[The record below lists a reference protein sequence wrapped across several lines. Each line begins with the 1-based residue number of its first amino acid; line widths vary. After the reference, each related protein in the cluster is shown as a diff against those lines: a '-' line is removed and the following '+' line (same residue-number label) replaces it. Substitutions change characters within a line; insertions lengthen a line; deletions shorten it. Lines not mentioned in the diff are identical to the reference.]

1 VHTTGFTHVHVY
13 PHYKF
18 SYTPTSVRLLHFYT
32 STGLRSKCNTP
43 TSLRCHTFT
52 RPQVYPHMFY
62 IPIGFTRPQPY
73 TCPPATTFPTRPQF
87 SPGVWVRSEAEFRIY
102 KRTTFKSY
110 HMHKPTLISLS
121 PVSCTRTFV
130 QSTGFTHD
138 HQLCTPTGFTCPLAF
153 ECPPGNM
160 PTARLTHL
168 HVYMFFSQ
176 CVFYMHIFSF

>member
-1 VHTTGFTHVHVY
+1 MCIHITFLL
-13 PHYKF
+13 
-18 SYTPTSVRLLHFYT
+18 YTPTSLHTTTFYT

-52 RPQVYPHMFY
+52 RPQVYPHMSY
-62 IPIGFTRPQPY
+62 IPTGFTRPQLY
-73 TCPPATTFPTRPQF
+73 TRPPATTFPTRPQL

-102 KRTTFKSY
+102 KCTTFKS
-110 HMHKPTLISLS
+110 HNMHKHTPISLP

-138 HQLCTPTGFTCPLAF
+138 HQLCTPTGFTCPLTF

-168 HVYMFFSQ
+168 HVYMFLSQ
-176 CVFYMHIFSF
+176 CVVLHAYFHFLNCVSLIC

>member
-1 VHTTGFTHVHVY
+1 MFCI
-13 PHYKF
+13 
-18 SYTPTSVRLLHFYT
+18 PT
-32 STGLRSKCNTP
+32 
-43 TSLRCHTFT
+43 
-52 RPQVYPHMFY
+52 
-62 IPIGFTRPQPY
+62 GFTRPQPC
-73 TCPPATTFPTRPQF
+73 TRPPATTFPTRPQF

-110 HMHKPTLISLS
+110 HMHKPTFISLS

-176 CVFYMHIFSF
+176 CVFFICVFSFYELLVFYLLKFFFTVFSAIHHG